1 MEIVDDQVILVS
13 TKEELEKLER
23 IEIPKNLQID
33 AKPIV
38 AIIGAGAGK
47 FFFSKLRIGM
57 IDFRSFSGIYLCRY
71 ASSKCISWSY
81 YFDFT

>member
-47 FFFSKLRIGM
+47 
-57 IDFRSFSGIYLCRY
+57 YL
-71 ASSKCISWSY
+71 
-81 YFDFT
+81 F